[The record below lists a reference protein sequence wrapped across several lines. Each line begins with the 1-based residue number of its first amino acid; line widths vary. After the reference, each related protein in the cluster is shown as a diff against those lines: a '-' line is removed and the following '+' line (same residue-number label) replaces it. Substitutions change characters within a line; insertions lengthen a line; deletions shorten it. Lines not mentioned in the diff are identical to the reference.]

1 MIEKFIKKL
10 FANKPTPPTTQNRQ
24 HPTKLTAHSNG
35 NFSTLGSTLRSGG
48 KSAVGLA
55 RYENFLIIDHWA
67 TRQNTRVAVH
77 ESTQA
82 RIIVK
87 RKNDTVIG
95 PGLRPDPAPIANILG
110 ITPEQAK
117 DWADDA
123 KERFNLWALSK
134 GSDLT
139 GRNNFYQNQSLIKW
153 QSDRDGEYF
162 IRFTYSDDVSLL
174 NPLQISFIDPNQI
187 RGDEFTTSFGPSTQ
201 EDGIIHDKNGKETGF
216 KVWINDPKNIGRFK
230 IIEIPAIDRKTG
242 RPLMIHGYKPEFAGQ
257 TRGIPEISHGL
268 QEFEDITSFD
278 VATGKK
284 RIMEATL
291 GLTVENEIQTPSDMD
306 FSSIN
311 AGGNAGV
318 IVTDAPSA
326 SPVPTNLGVAGVR
339 HCEIN
344 EATVTE
350 PGTIHVFGGQQGDK
364 VKAIPSATP
373 AEKTSDYVDY
383 KTRYLSASMSMP
395 FTVAVMQ
402 MGKAHSASR
411 AELGMLAGVIKTEI
425 ADLASDAFDPIWSA
439 FISEEIASGRMKA
452 PGFSDPILRQA
463 WLNMN
468 WTGDPLP
475 DVDPLKTLEGV
486 RLALDLGLTDLD
498 KESMKHNNSS
508 GESNRAKL
516 AKQIPELVTDP
527 FELRDLETEGD
538 ETEDINEPD
547 GDEE

>member
-1 MIEKFIKKL
+1 MIKKIFSKL
-10 FANKPTPPTTQNRQ
+10 FLDNTTLPVTQNLQ
-24 HPTKLTAHSNG
+24 HPTKLVAHSQG
-35 NFSTLGSTLRSGG
+35 NFSTLGNTRRSGG
-48 KSAVGLA
+48 KSAAGLS

-67 TRQNTRVAVH
+67 TRQNTRVAVN

-139 GRNNFYQNQSLIKW
+139 GRNNFYQNQSFIKW

-162 IRFTYSDDVSLL
+162 IRFTYSDDPTLL

-187 RGDEFTTSFGPSTQ
+187 RGDEFTTGFGPSTQ
-201 EDGIIHDKNGKETGF
+201 QDGIIHDENGKETGF
-216 KVWINDPKNIGRFK
+216 KVWINDPEKIGRFK
-230 IIEIPAIDRKTG
+230 IVEIPAIDSKTG
-242 RPLMIHGYKPEFAGQ
+242 RPLMIHGYKPEFPGQ

-291 GLTVENEIQTPSDMD
+291 GLTVENELQTPSDMD

-311 AGGNAGV
+311 AGGTAGQ

-326 SPVPTNLGVAGVR
+326 PSTPTNLGVAGVR
-339 HCEIN
+339 HCEMD
-344 EATVTE
+344 EATITE
-350 PGTIHVFGGQQGDK
+350 PGTVHLFSAQQGDK
-364 VKAIPSATP
+364 LKAIPSATP
-373 AEKTSDYVDY
+373 AEKTADYVDY
-383 KTRYLSASMSMP
+383 KMRYVAANVSMP
-395 FTVAVMQ
+395 ISIATMQ
-402 MGKAHSASR
+402 MGKSHSASR

-425 ADLASDAFDPIWSA
+425 ADLSSDALDPIWSA

-452 PGFSDPILRQA
+452 PGFSDPVLKRA
-463 WLNMN
+463 WLNIN

-475 DVDPLKTLEGV
+475 DVDPLKTLQAKK
-486 RLALDLGLTDLD
+486 LALELGLTDLD
-498 KESMKHNNSS
+498 KESMLHNASN

-516 AKQIPELVTDP
+516 AKQIPELITDP
-527 FELRDLETEGD
+527 FELRESEH
-538 ETEDINEPD
+538 EEDEPD
-547 GDEE
+547 EEEDD